1 MSLLQKKHIE
11 VGNMVMKFKQLKEL
25 DRDEKGMHEKMA
37 NAIEALQAFLDQ
49 YATHVTAADITTKDD
64 DEDQMQSMIEKLAKD
79 NGDADSHLR
88 GVRACLAE
96 AAKA

>member
-11 VGNMVMKFKQLKEL
+11 VQNMVMKFKQLKAVGH
-25 DRDEKGMHEKMA
+25 DEKGTYEKKE
-37 NAIEALQAFLDQ
+37 NASAALQTFLGA
-49 YATHVTAADITTKDD
+49 YASHVTAADITTKDD